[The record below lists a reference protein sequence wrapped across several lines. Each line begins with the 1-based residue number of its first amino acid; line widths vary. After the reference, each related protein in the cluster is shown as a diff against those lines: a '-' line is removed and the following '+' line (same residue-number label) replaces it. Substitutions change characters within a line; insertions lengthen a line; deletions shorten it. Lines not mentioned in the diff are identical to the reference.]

1 MHHKQLLL
9 DFHKVLTDQL
19 AHISRVTA
27 EKVVCICENYRRR
40 VNKYLSD
47 LAPVTPFIEGFA
59 LTGSVK
65 ALC

>member
-27 EKVVCICENYRRR
+27 EKVVCICENDRRR

-47 LAPVTPFIEGFA
+47 LAPVTPIH
-59 LTGSVK
+59 
-65 ALC
+65 

>member
-27 EKVVCICENYRRR
+27 EKVV
-40 VNKYLSD
+40 
-47 LAPVTPFIEGFA
+47 AF
-59 LTGSVK
+59 VK
-65 ALC
+65 ITEEELINI